1 MTLDKIIPRLLA
13 ALRRENPRL
22 YTNIVTNHPRPLEDT
37 SSPDHP
43 YWSSD
48 ECFALYDELLKL
60 LNGMVDL
67 EELLN
72 QETN

>member
-22 YTNIVTNHPRPLEDT
+22 YTDTVTNHPRPLEAIFD
-37 SSPDHP
+37 SDHP

-48 ECFALYDELLKL
+48 ECFALYEDLLKT

-67 EELLN
+67 EDLLN
-72 QETN
+72 D